1 MKDKDM
7 IMERSK
13 DGTIRIGGYVIKSK
27 LLQQGGAA
35 IKNLNVKNG
44 GGNLERMAVPAGLF
58 LIHQTAKADNE
69 LNIGEQ
75 VGVLSDSIYDKLLG
89 LMGVSKP
96 RSKTK
101 KANKRKKG
109 KKMRKTR
116 KK

>member
-7 IMERSK
+7 VMERDK
-13 DGTIRIGGYVIKSK
+13 NGRIRIGGYVIKSN

-58 LIHQTAKADNE
+58 LIHQTAKPDNE
-69 LNIGEQ
+69 LNIQEE
-75 VGVLSDSIYDKLLG
+75 VGVLSDSIYDKLLE
-89 LMGVSKP
+89 LIGVSKR
-96 RSKTK
+96 RSKTR
-101 KANKRKKG
+101 KASKRKKG

>member
-7 IMERSK
+7 VMQRGG
-13 DGTIRIGGYVIKSK
+13 DGKIRIGGYVIKSN

-44 GGNLERMAVPAGLF
+44 GGGLERMAVPAGLF
-58 LIHQTAKADNE
+58 LIHQTAKTDNE
-69 LNIGEQ
+69 LNIQEE

-89 LMGVSKP
+89 LMGVSKSK
-96 RSKTK
+96 SKTR
-101 KANKRKKG
+101 KAGKRKKG

>member
-7 IMERSK
+7 VMERDK
-13 DGTIRIGGYVIKSK
+13 NGRIRIGGYVIKSN

-58 LIHQTAKADNE
+58 LIHQTAKPDNE
-69 LNIGEQ
+69 LNIQEE
-75 VGVLSDSIYDKLLG
+75 VGVLSDSIYDKLLE
-89 LMGVSKP
+89 LIGVSKP
-96 RSKTK
+96 RSKTR
-101 KANKRKKG
+101 KASKRKKG

>member
-7 IMERSK
+7 VMERDK
-13 DGTIRIGGYVIKSK
+13 NGRIRIGGYVIKSK
-27 LLQQGGAA
+27 LLQGGGAA

-44 GGNLERMAVPAGLF
+44 GGDLERMAVPAGLF
-58 LIHQTAKADNE
+58 LIHQTAKPDNE
-69 LNIGEQ
+69 LNIQEE

-89 LMGVSKP
+89 LIGVSRP
-96 RSKTK
+96 RSKTR
-101 KANKRKKG
+101 KASKRKKG